1 MLNEVVGMYLADK
14 YSISTDRILFTLS
27 IDANDTSTFTILDST
42 NGTKLK
48 SDLATQN
55 YFITKYS
62 IWSQN
67 GILDVTIKPDN
78 ESINQLKTWAFTKM
92 TEAPIVPPKI
102 ILTDVSIEVTNSQ
115 PIDDDLFLALEI
127 FKISQDKI
135 PEIMNIGKILCTSLD
150 NIDIQTLAIEKYLI
164 YTNELLKALIL
175 AGGGTLPGNI
185 SQYVGE
191 IPQPPRST
199 PEKTKACRRT

>member
-14 YSISTDRILFTLS
+14 YNISTDRILFTLS
-27 IDANDTSTFTILDST
+27 IDANDTSTFTILDAT
-42 NGTKLK
+42 NGLKLK

-67 GILDVTIKPDN
+67 GILEVTIKPDN
-78 ESINQLKTWAFTKM
+78 ESIDQLKTWAFTKM
-92 TEAPIVPPKI
+92 TESPIVPSKL
-102 ILTDVSIEVTNSQ
+102 ILTDLSIEVTNSQ

-127 FKISQDKI
+127 FKIAQDKAQELI
-135 PEIMNIGKILCTSLD
+135 NIGKVLCTSPD
-150 NIDIQTLAIEKYLI
+150 NIDIQTLGIEKYLI

-175 AGGGTLPGNI
+175 AGGGTLPGDI
-185 SQYVGE
+185 SQYITETPV
-191 IPQPPRST
+191 PPRSA
-199 PEKTKACRRT
+199 PEKARACRRT

>member
-1 MLNEVVGMYLADK
+1 MLNELVGMYLADK

-27 IDANDTSTFTILDST
+27 IDANDTSSFTILDAT

-78 ESINQLKTWAFTKM
+78 ESIDQLKTWAFTKM
-92 TEAPIVPPKI
+92 TEAPIIPPKT
-102 ILTDVSIEVTNSQ
+102 ILTDLSIEVTNSQ
-115 PIDDDLFLALEI
+115 TIDDDLFLALEI
-127 FKISQDKI
+127 FKVAQDKI
-135 PEIMNIGKILCTSLD
+135 PELLNIGKILCTSLD
-150 NIDIQTLAIEKYLI
+150 NIDIQTLGIEKYLI
-164 YTNELLKALIL
+164 YTNVLLKALIT
-175 AGGGTLPGNI
+175 ASGGTLPGDI
-185 SQYVGE
+185 SQYISE
-191 IPQPPRST
+191 TPQPPRSA
-199 PEKTKACRRT
+199 PIPTKVCRRT

>member
-1 MLNEVVGMYLADK
+1 MLNTVIGMYLADK
-14 YSISTDRILFTLS
+14 YNISTDRILFTLS
-27 IDANDTSTFTILDST
+27 IDANDTSTFTILNAT

-48 SDLATQN
+48 ADLATQN

-78 ESINQLKTWAFTKM
+78 ESSDQLKTWAFTKM

-102 ILTDVSIEVTNSQ
+102 LLTDLSIEVTNSQ

-127 FKISQDKI
+127 FKIAQDKI
-135 PEIMNIGKILCTSLD
+135 PELINIGKVLCTSPD
-150 NIDIQTLAIEKYLI
+150 NIDIQTLGIEKYLI

-175 AGGGTLPGNI
+175 ASGGNLPADI
-185 SQYVGE
+185 SQYVSE
-191 IPQPPRST
+191 KPQPPRSA
-199 PEKTKACRRT
+199 PVKTQVCRRT